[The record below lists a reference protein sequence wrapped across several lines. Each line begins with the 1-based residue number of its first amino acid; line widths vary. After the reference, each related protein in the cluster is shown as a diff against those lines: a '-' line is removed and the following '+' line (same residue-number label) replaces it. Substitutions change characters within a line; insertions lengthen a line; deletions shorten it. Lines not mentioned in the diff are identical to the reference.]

1 MIEAILG
8 GATPVALGAAL
19 PIVAGLLFNYLS
31 TGFLFTVVLPT
42 ILGVLGIKLAV
53 FTGALTFI
61 SGPIGW
67 GIAGGVGLVA
77 TLLAGSKF
85 FKQRDEVL
93 LIMTILSIY
102 TCTYQ
107 NQMPTLPGN

>member
-1 MIEAILG
+1 M
-8 GATPVALGAAL
+8 
-19 PIVAGLLFNYLS
+19 
-31 TGFLFTVVLPT
+31 
-42 ILGVLGIKLAV
+42 
-53 FTGALTFI
+53 
-61 SGPIGW
+61 

-102 TCTYQ
+102 TCVSQ
-107 NQMPTLPGN
+107 NKLPVISGN